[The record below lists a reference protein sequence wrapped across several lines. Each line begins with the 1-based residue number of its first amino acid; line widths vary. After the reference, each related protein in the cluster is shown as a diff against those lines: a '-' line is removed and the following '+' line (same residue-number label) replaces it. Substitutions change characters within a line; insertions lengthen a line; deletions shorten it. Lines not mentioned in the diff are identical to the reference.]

1 MKDKNIKSLLES
13 KATELTLGLE
23 DFAKNVLKLP
33 YNKRLVIN
41 LAIETIPE
49 LKAQVVV
56 GRIKARLQK
65 GKLLEDPLNEVD
77 WEKIESMD
85 FSEKQRIII
94 NFFRENGNQL
104 TSLRNIPNLVLGWL
118 RNSDQVRLSTI
129 LAVFNKYGGT
139 YGLRSSK
146 YSNSSGKS
154 SQKYRIYKIER

>member
-146 YSNSSGKS
+146 YINSSGKS